1 MGNNMSGLALDP
13 LNEDIKTNLDIL
25 KQNNEEREQT
35 IDRIVLNAKAG
46 EVKDLSAEITEMMK
60 NLKSWKRQVVDLI
73 AGEIVRM
80 ADGDLACFSY
90 EPRSKAEQQ
99 VHLYQGT
106 HWVHLEQPVFF
117 GFVDTCCAHIGVEE
131 LELHD
136 PSFMSLIYEWVA
148 FRVKCCLPVRHS
160 KKVAYINLANG
171 TLEVHKEGD
180 IKFREHC
187 REDYF
192 FYVLHFAYDPQ
203 AVSHLWHKFLDEVLP
218 DESTQT
224 LLGQYIG
231 YCFIMG
237 LQLEKMLV
245 FYGGGSNGKSV
256 ILSIIEA
263 LLGSEN
269 VSNVSLS
276 ALTQKDEKRAML
288 ENKLANISHESDF
301 ELDASVL
308 KQLVSNEPVDVRELY
323 HSSRIIRDYAR
334 LITSFNRLPR
344 AEMTHGFFRRWLLI
358 PFLRTI
364 EDAEQDPR
372 LTEKLKG
379 ELAGIFIWVLD
390 NLKKLMQKGH
400 FVESAPC
407 RQALERY
414 KLRSDSV
421 RLFVCEMCDEDNT
434 FVTTGKDLFAKY
446 KGYCFEDQMHPVGKQ
461 LFFERLEALGYKRQ
475 DYRRQPM
482 FNLKLRTNEPF

>member
-1 MGNNMSGLALDP
+1 MTAL
-13 LNEDIKTNLDIL
+13 T
-25 KQNNEEREQT
+25 T
-35 IDRIVLNAKAG
+35 
-46 EVKDLSAEITEMMK
+46 
-60 NLKSWKRQVVDLI
+60 
-73 AGEIVRM
+73 
-80 ADGDLACFSY
+80 
-90 EPRSKAEQQ
+90 
-99 VHLYQGT
+99 
-106 HWVHLEQPVFF
+106 
-117 GFVDTCCAHIGVEE
+117 
-131 LELHD
+131 
-136 PSFMSLIYEWVA
+136 
-148 FRVKCCLPVRHS
+148 
-160 KKVAYINLANG
+160 
-171 TLEVHKEGD
+171 
-180 IKFREHC
+180 
-187 REDYF
+187 
-192 FYVLHFAYDPQ
+192 
-203 AVSHLWHKFLDEVLP
+203 
-218 DESTQT
+218 
-224 LLGQYIG
+224 
-231 YCFIMG
+231 
-237 LQLEKMLV
+237 LEKMLV

-308 KQLVSNEPVDVRELY
+308 KQLVSNEPIDVRELY

-372 LTEKLKG
+372 LTEKLKD

-390 NLKKLMQKGH
+390 NLKKLMQEGH
-400 FVESAPC
+400 FIESTLC

-421 RLFVCEMCDEDNT
+421 RLFVCECCEVNDSC
-434 FVTTGKDLFAKY
+434 TTQGKDLFSKY
-446 KGYCFEDQMHPVGKQ
+446 KSYCYEDLMKSVGKQ
-461 LFFERLEALGYKRQ
+461 QFYERLEGLGYKRQ